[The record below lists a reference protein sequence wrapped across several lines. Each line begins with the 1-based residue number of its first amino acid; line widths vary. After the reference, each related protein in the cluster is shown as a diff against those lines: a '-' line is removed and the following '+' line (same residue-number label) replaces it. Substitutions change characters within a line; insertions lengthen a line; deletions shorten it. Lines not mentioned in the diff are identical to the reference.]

1 MGVCGCPWNSSRSKA
16 PGGRRAALL
25 FEAMENSSSSGP
37 RPRPGKGPSPAAQ
50 PPYDLDIEQA
60 VLGAL
65 LIDDGAI
72 DRVSPLLREECFYIP
87 LHQLIYSRILAV
99 HGRMIEVDLVTI
111 NNELNDKEVDAL
123 CPDGRISAYLSDLSM
138 KVASAA
144 HVESHARILWEL
156 WARRRLVEMGHGLS
170 RDAGDKCGND
180 VADVLDAQ
188 QDALSALVSSAPQL
202 QFCKMVPL
210 MNDILLSLNRRV
222 ARWAAGGG
230 IEGVLTGH
238 AVLDELLGGMQ
249 AGELHVLAARPSV
262 GKTAFALGVAVA
274 AARAPERW
282 RTLFYSL
289 EMSREQLGLRL
300 LALLGGLEDANY
312 GKIAKAKLTRAE
324 LTEIGDRA
332 VAAGA
337 LPIEVDDTAAIRLSE
352 LCAKARAAAADGDG
366 AVGLVIVDYLQL
378 VTVPNVRGNVPREQV
393 VGQITRTLKALA
405 KELKAPVLALA
416 QLNRGVETRAEKR
429 PSLADLR
436 ESGSIEQDADTV
448 MVLHA
453 PERHGL
459 RQYPDGS
466 STAGV
471 VELHLL
477 KNRKGQAGMVYFDFA
492 GELMRFAEAPDQAD
506 RYCREPRACS
516 GVGQHPPTRG
526 DRMRIA
532 ELSCTPFVLP
542 TYEEV
547 MRAKEEAEARGEVE
561 NLPF

>member
-1 MGVCGCPWNSSRSKA
+1 
-16 PGGRRAALL
+16 
-25 FEAMENSSSSGP
+25 MESSSSSAP
-37 RPRPGKGPSPAAQ
+37 RPRPGKGPGPAAQ

-72 DRVSPLLREECFYIP
+72 DLVSPLLREECFYIP
-87 LHQLIYSRILAV
+87 LHQLIYSKILVV
-99 HGRMIEVDLVTI
+99 HGRMIKVDLVTI
-111 NNELNDKEVDAL
+111 HNELDDKGVDAL
-123 CPDGRISAYLSDLSM
+123 CPDGKISLYLTDLSM

-156 WARRRLVEMGHGLS
+156 WARRCLVEMGHGLS

-188 QDALSALVSSAPQL
+188 QDALSALVNSAPRL
-202 QFCKMVPL
+202 RFCKMVPL
-210 MNDILLSLNRRV
+210 MNDILLSLNQRIARR
-222 ARWAAGGG
+222 AAGGG
-230 IEGVLTGH
+230 LDGVLTGH
-238 AVLDELLGGMQ
+238 AVLDGLLGGMQ

-282 RTLFYSL
+282 RTLFCSL
-289 EMSREQLGLRL
+289 EMSKEQLGLRL
-300 LALLGGLEDANY
+300 LAQLGGLDGVDY
-312 GKIAKAKLTRAE
+312 GKIVQAE
-324 LTEIGDRA
+324 LTEAELAEIGDRA

-337 LPIEVDDTAAIRLSE
+337 LPIEVDDTAAMRLSE
-352 LCAKARAAAADGDG
+352 LCAKARAMAVDGDG

-378 VTVPNVRGNVPREQV
+378 VTVPNVRNNVPREQV

-477 KNRKGQAGMVYFDFA
+477 KNRKGRAGMVYFDFA

-516 GVGQHPPTRG
+516 GVGQPPPTRG

>member
-1 MGVCGCPWNSSRSKA
+1 
-16 PGGRRAALL
+16 
-25 FEAMENSSSSGP
+25 MENGSSSSP
-37 RPRPGKGPSPAAQ
+37 RPRPGREPGPAAQ

-65 LIDDGAI
+65 LNDAGAI
-72 DRVSPLLREECFYIP
+72 DRVSPLLREECFYHP
-87 LHQLIYSRILAV
+87 LHQLIYSKILTV
-99 HGRMIEVDLVTI
+99 HGRMIDVDLVTI
-111 NNELNDKEVDAL
+111 HNLMLGDEAVEAL
-123 CPDGRISAYLSDLSM
+123 CPDGAISLYLSDLSL
-138 KVASAA
+138 KVASAD
-144 HVESHARILWEL
+144 HVESHAKILWEL
-156 WARRRLVEMGHGLS
+156 WARRRLVEIGHGLS

-188 QDALSALVSSAPQL
+188 QDALSALVSSAPRL
-202 QFCKMVPL
+202 RFCEMVPL
-210 MNDILLSLNRRV
+210 MNDFLLSLDRQMARR
-222 ARWAAGGG
+222 AAGGG
-230 IEGVLTGH
+230 PEGVLTGH
-238 AVLDELLGGMQ
+238 AALDGLLGGMQ

-274 AARAPERW
+274 AARAPERR
-282 RTLFYSL
+282 RTLFCSL
-289 EMSREQLGLRL
+289 EMSKEQLAARL
-300 LALLGGLEDANY
+300 VALLGGLDGADY
-312 GKIAKAKLTRAE
+312 GKIVQAE
-324 LTEIGDRA
+324 LTGAERAEIGDRA

-337 LPIEVDDTAAIRLSE
+337 LPIAVDDTAAMRLSE
-352 LCAKARAAAADGDG
+352 LCAKARAAAADGRG

-378 VTVPNVRGNVPREQV
+378 VTVPNVRGNVPREQI
-393 VGQITRTLKALA
+393 VGQITRALKALA

-416 QLNRGVETRAEKR
+416 QLNRGVETRADKR

-459 RQYPDGS
+459 QKYPDGS

-477 KNRKGQAGMVYFDFA
+477 KNRKGRTGMVYFDFA
-492 GELMRFAEAPDQAD
+492 GELMRFGEAPDQAD
-506 RYCREPRACS
+506 RYQREPGGGPGMGKTPSAR
-516 GVGQHPPTRG
+516 GGMTRL
-526 DRMRIA
+526 A
-532 ELSCTPFVLP
+532 ELCCTPFVLP

-561 NLPF
+561 DLPF